1 MEIFVL
7 RTFVV
12 GKLSLLLGMLNDVLM
27 HSEDLKG

>member
-12 GKLSLLLGMLNDVLM
+12 GKLSLILGMVNDALM
-27 HSEDLKG
+27 HREDLKG